1 MSVLTPADLRTALS
15 RLPRARLAHLPTPL
29 EPLPRLSAALGG
41 IDLRIKRDD
50 CTGLAM
56 GGNKTR
62 QLEFT
67 IGEAL
72 AHGADTLVQ
81 GADAQSNHCRQTA
94 AAAAKLGLECHLV
107 LCRTHH
113 HEEPDA
119 PPQGNLLLDRLFGA
133 KIHWTEVGIGAELE
147 AEKVRVADELRSQGK
162 KPYVIGGSRGKLL
175 SAAGYV
181 NFVAELRDQCDELGW
196 KPDYLYSCT
205 STATHIGL
213 LVGLRALGWKLHLQG
228 IAPIV
233 WGYDVPA
240 MLAKTATE
248 LGREIGIEIDVKPEE
263 IRHSEDYVGPAYGLM
278 TRESRVAIELMART
292 EGILLD
298 VAYTGKAVAG
308 LIDHVRRG
316 VIAPGSKAL
325 YLHTG
330 GTPALFC
337 YADELT
343 S

>member
-1 MSVLTPADLRTALS
+1 MSSLSTAELRAALS
-15 RLPRARLAHLPTPL
+15 RLPRVRLAHLPTPL

-72 AHGADTLVQ
+72 ALGADTLVQ

-94 AAAAKLGLECHLV
+94 AAAAKLGLDCHLV
-107 LCRTHH
+107 LCQTHH
-113 HEEPDA
+113 HEAPDA

-133 KIHWTEVGIGAELE
+133 KIHWTEAGLGAELE
-147 AEKVRVADELRSQGK
+147 AEKTRVADELKAQGK
-162 KPYVIGGSRGKLL
+162 KPYVIGGPRGKLL

-181 NFVAELRDQCDELGW
+181 NAVAELRDQCEELGW
-196 KPDYLYSCT
+196 EPDYLYLCT
-205 STATHIGL
+205 SGATHAGL
-213 LVGLRALGWKLHLQG
+213 LTGLRALGWNLRLQG

-240 MLAKTATE
+240 ALSKAVAA
-248 LGREIGIEIDVKPEE
+248 LGQEIGVDVAVKPEE

-316 VIAPGSKAL
+316 IIAPGSKVL